1 MQNCFTVCKICMQR
15 SVAKRYAKS
24 LHKKQYAKSL
34 YSKIGYDFAIS
45 SMFSLTSFLCTL
57 FIHSSLERSS
67 PEAVQ
72 GQVFTRLRP
81 QKGRFAGPVV
91 AGKVKAI
98 NNACQ
103 TTGEI
108 LQYRIIISSN
118 DLILTLSS
126 TFECFHVSYYWRA
139 LMQKFSVL

>member
-1 MQNCFTVCKICMQR
+1 MQNRFTVCKICMQR
-15 SVAKRYAKS
+15 SVAKLYAKS
-24 LHKKQYAKSL
+24 LHKEQYAKSL

-45 SMFSLTSFLCTL
+45 CMFSLTSFLCTL

-81 QKGRFAGPVV
+81 QKGRFTGPVV
-91 AGKVKAI
+91 DGKVKAI

-103 TTGEI
+103 TTGK
-108 LQYRIIISSN
+108 
-118 DLILTLSS
+118 TL
-126 TFECFHVSYYWRA
+126 
-139 LMQKFSVL
+139 